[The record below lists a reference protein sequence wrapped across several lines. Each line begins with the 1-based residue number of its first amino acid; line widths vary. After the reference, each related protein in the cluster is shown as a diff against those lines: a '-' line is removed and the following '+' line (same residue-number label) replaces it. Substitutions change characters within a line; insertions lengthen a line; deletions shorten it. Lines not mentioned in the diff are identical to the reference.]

1 MSNDAA
7 IAKQSFFNRAGQW
20 ITATRNFV
28 VNAFFVLATLFVLAA
43 LVGSCDSEDVPK
55 DSALFINPTGQLV
68 EQPSPPLS
76 FPDVLF
82 QSGPVQETAIN
93 DVLDAIN
100 LAATDDDIKIIV
112 LDLDELSYASSAQ
125 VLRLGAALEAFK
137 ERGKEVIAY
146 EEYFQQFQYHIASYA
161 TELYMHPMG
170 QALLSGYGGN
180 NLYFR
185 EMLEKLSVNVHV
197 FRVGGFKSAVEPFT
211 RDDMS
216 EEAKLANQTLYN
228 GLWRYLVEDIAD
240 NRQLPVA
247 DIEAYSQQFSLLL
260 EKAGGDMA
268 RTTLEAKLVD
278 ELLTRD
284 QIRARIADKVGW
296 LEENERLNA
305 IGMDNYLRLRQALPA
320 IPGDNQIAVLVAQ
333 GTIMEGEG
341 AGVAAADTLVRKI
354 RNVRN
359 NDQIKGLVLR
369 VDSPGGSAFA
379 SELIRQELEL
389 LQIAG
394 KPVVASFGSVA
405 ASGGYWISAT
415 ADAIVSEPTTIT
427 GSIGIF
433 GVVPSFENALDRL
446 GIHSDGTGTTPLTS
460 IDPLAGLNDEF
471 KSILQSNIE
480 FGYRQFTDLVARGR
494 NMEPEAV
501 EAIAQGRVWQGDK
514 AFELGLVDALG
525 DTQVAIEKAAELA
538 ELSDWSVRYLEDPLD
553 PRDEF
558 IRQLMESV
566 ELDLVPQSPKNRL
579 LSQAADLLEQTFA
592 PLGYLSDPRQTY
604 VVCLECTAGKF

>member
-7 IAKQSFFNRAGQW
+7 IDKQSFFNRAGQW
-20 ITATRNFV
+20 ITKIRIFLLNS
-28 VNAFFVLATLFVLAA
+28 FFVLATLFVLAA
-43 LVGSCDSEDVPK
+43 LVSSCESESVPK

-68 EQPSPPLS
+68 EQTSPPLS

-82 QSGPVQETAIN
+82 QSGQVQETAIN
-93 DVLDAIN
+93 DVLQAIN
-100 LAATDDDIKIIV
+100 LAATDDDIKLIV
-112 LDLDELSYASSAQ
+112 LDLDDLTYASSAQ
-125 VLRLGAALEAFK
+125 ILRIGAALEGFK
-137 ERGKEVIAY
+137 ETGKEVIAY
-146 EEYFQQFQYHIASYA
+146 ENEFQQFQYHIASYA
-161 TELYMHPMG
+161 NELYMHPWG
-170 QALLSGYGGN
+170 DALLTGYGGN

-216 EEAKLANQTLYN
+216 EQAKLARQTLYN

-240 NRQLPVA
+240 NRKLPVA
-247 DIEAYSQQFSLLL
+247 DIEAYSQQFSVLL

-268 RTTLEAKLVD
+268 RATLEAKLVD

-284 QIRARIADKVGW
+284 QVRTRIADKVGW
-296 LEENERLNA
+296 LEDNERLNA
-305 IGMDNYLRLRQALPA
+305 IGMSSYLQLRQGLPTP
-320 IPGDNQIAVLVAQ
+320 PGDNQIAVLVAQ
-333 GTIMEGEG
+333 GTIVDGEG
-341 AGVAAADTLVRKI
+341 PGAAADKLVRKI
-354 RNVRN
+354 RDARN
-359 NDQIKGLVLR
+359 NDQVKGLVLR

-389 LQIAG
+389 LQVAG

-433 GVVPSFENALDRL
+433 GLVPTFENALDRI

-460 IDPLAGLNDEF
+460 IDPFGGLNDEF

-480 FGYRQFTDLVARGR
+480 FGYQKFTDLVAKGR
-494 NMEPEAV
+494 NMDPEAV
-501 EAIAQGRVWQGDK
+501 EAIAQGRIWQGDK
-514 AFELGLVDALG
+514 ALELGLVDVLG

-538 ELSDWSVRYLEDPLD
+538 ELSEWSVRYLEDPLN

-558 IRQLMESV
+558 IRQLMNSAG
-566 ELDLVPQSPKNRL
+566 LDLTSQSPKARL
-579 LSQAADLLEQTFA
+579 LNQAATLMEDAFGA
-592 PLGYLSDPRQTY
+592 LGYLNDPRQSY
-604 VVCLECTAGKF
+604 VVCLECAAGKF

>member
-7 IAKQSFFNRAGQW
+7 IDKRGFFNRAGQW
-20 ITATRNFV
+20 ITKIRNFV
-28 VNAFFVLATLFVLAA
+28 VNGFFILATLFVLAA
-43 LVGSCDSEDVPK
+43 LVGSCDSASVPK
-55 DSALFINPTGQLV
+55 GSALFINPTGQLV
-68 EQPSPPLS
+68 EQTSPPLS

-93 DVLDAIN
+93 DVLQAIS
-100 LAATDDDIKIIV
+100 LAAEDNDIKVIV
-112 LDLDELSYASSAQ
+112 LDLDELTYASSAQ
-125 VLRLGAALEAFK
+125 VLRIGKALEGFR
-137 ERGKEVIAY
+137 ETGKEVIAHADY
-146 EEYFQQFQYHIASYA
+146 YQQFQYHIASYA
-161 TELYMHPMG
+161 NELYMHPMG
-170 QALLSGYGGN
+170 QALLTGYGGN

-216 EEAKLANQTLYN
+216 EQAKLASQTLYN
-228 GLWRYLVEDIAD
+228 GLWRYLVEDLAD

-247 DIEAYSQQFSLLL
+247 DIETYSQQFSVLL

-278 ELLTRD
+278 ELLTWD
-284 QIRARIADKVGW
+284 QVRTRIADKVGW
-296 LEENERLNA
+296 REENKHLNA
-305 IGMDNYLRLRQALPA
+305 IGMDGYLQLRQALPTP
-320 IPGDNQIAVLVAQ
+320 PGGNQIAVLVAQ

-341 AGVAAADTLVRKI
+341 SGFAAADSLVKKI
-354 RNVRN
+354 RSARN
-359 NDQIKGLVLR
+359 NDRIKGLVLR
-369 VDSPGGSAFA
+369 VDSPGGSVFA

-433 GVVPSFENALDRL
+433 GVLPSFENTLDRL

-480 FGYRQFTDLVARGR
+480 FGYQQFTNLVAKGR

-514 AFELGLVDALG
+514 ALELGLVDALG
-525 DTQVAIEKAAELA
+525 DTEVAIEKAAELA
-538 ELSDWSVRYLEDPLD
+538 KLSEWSVRYLEDPLN

-558 IRQLMESV
+558 IRQLMETV
-566 ELDLVPQSPKNRL
+566 GLDLAHQSPKSRL
-579 LSQAADLLEQTFA
+579 LNQTAELIEQTFA
-592 PLGYLSDPRQTY
+592 PLGYLSDPRQSY
-604 VVCLECTAGKF
+604 VVCLECAAGKF